1 MEKEYFLAFS
11 SFYKAAYAKDVL
23 EENGLSSSLRKLPPQ
38 IAHSCST
45 GVYLRIDS
53 IERVQNVLKDHEI
66 AVIGFYEIRRG
77 LKGNKTYVR
86 V

>member
-1 MEKEYFLAFS
+1 MEKEYLLSFS

-23 EENGLSSSLRKLPPQ
+23 EEHGLSSSLRRLPPQ

-53 IERVQNVLKDHEI
+53 IDRVRHVLKDHEI
-66 AVIGFYEIRRG
+66 FTKGFYEIRRDG
-77 LKGNKTYVR
+77 GAKTYVR

>member
-1 MEKEYFLAFS
+1 MEKEYLLAFS

-23 EENGLSSSLRKLPPQ
+23 EECGLNSSLRKLPAQ

-45 GVYLRIDS
+45 GIYLRSDS
-53 IERVQNVLKDHEI
+53 IDRVRTILKDYGI
-66 AVIGFYEIRRG
+66 TAKGFYEIRRG
-77 LKGNKTYVR
+77 VQGNKTYVR